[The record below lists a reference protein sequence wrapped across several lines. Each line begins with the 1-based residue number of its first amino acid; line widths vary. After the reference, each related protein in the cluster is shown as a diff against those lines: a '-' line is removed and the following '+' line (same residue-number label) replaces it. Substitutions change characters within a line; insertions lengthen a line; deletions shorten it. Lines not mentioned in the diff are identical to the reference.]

1 MGMMTVESESPCGS
15 CVNDPNDCSNYLCD
29 ACPDHMIHVDNG
41 ECCGTCIAKKVCEVC
56 PKGMMI
62 VVDGTEC
69 GSCVNDP
76 EDCSNI

>member
-1 MGMMTVESESPCGS
+1 MCKE
-15 CVNDPNDCSNYLCD
+15 
-29 ACPDHMIHVDNG
+29 CPEDFEHKENG
-41 ECCGTCIAKKVCEVC
+41 ECCGMCEKVVEICDIC

-62 VVDGTEC
+62 INDNSTC

>member
-1 MGMMTVESESPCGS
+1 MMTELDDTHCGR
-15 CVNDPNDCSNYLCD
+15 CVNDPNDCSNIICD
-29 ACPDHMIHVDNG
+29 ACPADFMHVPNG
-41 ECCGTCIAKKVCEVC
+41 ECCGACEKIVVKCEEC

-62 VVDGTEC
+62 IDDGTDC